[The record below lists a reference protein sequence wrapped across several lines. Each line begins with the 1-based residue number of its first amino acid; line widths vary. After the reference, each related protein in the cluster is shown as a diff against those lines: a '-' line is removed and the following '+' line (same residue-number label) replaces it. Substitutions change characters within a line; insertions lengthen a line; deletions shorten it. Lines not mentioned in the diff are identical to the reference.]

1 MILYSSEREN
11 SIERIDALCM
21 RLFDTW
27 CDTRSVKPLA
37 YLLKTWPLCNSEP
50 ATIRKLSD
58 VLRNLRN
65 HHSTALTVEM
75 TDILLELADCI
86 KELLD

>member
-1 MILYSSEREN
+1 MIPYLSEREN
-11 SIERIDALCM
+11 SIQHIDALCM

-37 YLLKTWPLCNSEP
+37 HLLKVWPLRNSEP
-50 ATIRKLSD
+50 ATIRGLND

-65 HHSTALTVEM
+65 QHPNALTVEM
-75 TDILLELADCI
+75 TDILLELADCLE
-86 KELLD
+86 ELLD